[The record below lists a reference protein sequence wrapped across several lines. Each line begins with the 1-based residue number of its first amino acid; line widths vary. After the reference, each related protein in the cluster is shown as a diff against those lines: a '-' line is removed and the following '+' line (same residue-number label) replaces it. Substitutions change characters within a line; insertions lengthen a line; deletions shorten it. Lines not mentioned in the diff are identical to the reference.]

1 MRDERGYS
9 LVELLVSAAAGM
21 IVLFALFA
29 MFDLAAKNSAQVAQR
44 VDATGRAKPAI
55 QQLMNDL
62 HSTCTGPGIAPV
74 LAGSSETVLQFQGAS
89 GGGVAPT
96 PQKYVVALEGE
107 NLTEK
112 VYPAS
117 GGANPTWT
125 YSGTPISDRILI
137 EGVSAP
143 EPGDGSFFSYYA
155 SQAGVIET
163 APLPMPLSAANAAR
177 AVQVKVGM
185 QVAPSSQPIDDE
197 NASVSLTDAAVFRF
211 SPFSEDPTKVNGP
224 CM

>member
-29 MFDLAAKNSAQVAQR
+29 MFDLSVKSSAQVTQR
-44 VDATGRAKPAI
+44 VDANGRAKPAI
-55 QQLMNDL
+55 QQLMSDL
-62 HSTCTGPGIAPV
+62 HSACTGPGIAPV
-74 LAGSSETVLQFQGAS
+74 LAGSSSTVLQFQGAI

-96 PQKYVVALEGE
+96 PQKHVVALENG
-107 NLTEK
+107 NLTETL
-112 VYPAS
+112 YPAS

-125 YSGTPISDRILI
+125 YSGTPISDRILL
-137 EGVSAP
+137 EGVTPP
-143 EPGDGSFFSYYA
+143 EPGNGSLFSYYA
-155 SQAGVIET
+155 AQAGIIST
-163 APLPMPLSAANAAR
+163 TPLPTPLSAANAAR
-177 AVQVKVGM
+177 AVQVKLGM
-185 QVAPSSQPIDDE
+185 QVAPSSQPVDDE
-197 NASVSLTDAAVFRF
+197 SASVSLTDAAVFRF